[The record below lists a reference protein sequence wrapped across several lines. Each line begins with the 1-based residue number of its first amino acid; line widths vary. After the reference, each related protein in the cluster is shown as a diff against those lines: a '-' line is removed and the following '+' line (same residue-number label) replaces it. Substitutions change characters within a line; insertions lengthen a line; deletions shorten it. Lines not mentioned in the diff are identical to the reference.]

1 MQIRFLY
8 SDSICKSPYVASLK
22 MVFTYSNAPTSCR
35 RWQMA
40 QTHFFLHIGDTA
52 QNSWSEK
59 RHKKWLLQLQCGAYF
74 FIRAIEY
81 FENSKQFYP
90 LFLSNAFHKTNW
102 KFYFDLIY
110 NCNPKIPFHG
120 RWLKFLKNCNQ
131 GFK

>member
-22 MVFTYSNAPTSCR
+22 WCSLIRMLLRVVVGGRWHRPIFFTY
-35 RWQMA
+35 RWHSTKLM
-40 QTHFFLHIGDTA
+40 IG
-52 QNSWSEK
+52 K

-74 FIRAIEY
+74 FIRGIEY

-102 KFYFDLIY
+102 KFYFDLQLQSQITL
-110 NCNPKIPFHG
+110 PWKMIKI
-120 RWLKFLKNCNQ
+120 LENYNQ

>member
-74 FIRAIEY
+74 FIRGIEY
-81 FENSKQFYP
+81 CQNSKG
-90 LFLSNAFHKTNW
+90 LSIISKLCLWWNKFKIFFWPNLQLQSQNTFPW
-102 KFYFDLIY
+102 KIIEILENY
-110 NCNPKIPFHG
+110 
-120 RWLKFLKNCNQ
+120 NQ